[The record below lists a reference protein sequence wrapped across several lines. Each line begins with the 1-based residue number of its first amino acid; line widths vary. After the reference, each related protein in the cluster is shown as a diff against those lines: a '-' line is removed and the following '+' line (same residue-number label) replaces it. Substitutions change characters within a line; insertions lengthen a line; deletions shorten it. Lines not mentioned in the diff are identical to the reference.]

1 MFMIT
6 LNSKEMMKIIQLL
19 QDGTID
25 MKVLEIG
32 DIVDISMLQKF
43 QDNFAIGMDCASV
56 TVDRDGTPVTKPS
69 SYTRFCDGFIHMTKI
84 GDDRCAES
92 HNRMGE
98 QAARTGRP
106 FVGPCHAGLIDFAAP
121 IIINNELI
129 GTVLGG
135 QILSDK
141 PKDDN
146 YRKVAQE
153 IGVNEDDLV
162 DAVNKVKIADMKN
175 ISAAAEV
182 LFIVVNSLAEKGYT
196 RIKLEAL
203 AKQLASKFIEIS
215 STLQE
220 LSASAISISEQQ
232 QKLNNEIFQVGKL
245 TQDINEILKS
255 ISQIAMNT
263 KILGFNAS
271 IAAAHAGEAGKSF
284 SVVAKEIQ
292 NLSDS
297 SKETADNILQ
307 LTGQIKQSIEST
319 TQHSQMTLHTT
330 EEQSRAMEDVSS
342 SVDQIIHIADEL
354 NSMMKSL

>member
-1 MFMIT
+1 MIK
-6 LNSKEMMKIIQLL
+6 LSP
-19 QDGTID
+19 DGAID

-56 TVDRDGTPVTKPS
+56 TVDRNGTPVTKPS
-69 SYTRFCDGFIHMTKI
+69 SYTRFCEGFVHKSKI
-84 GDDRCAES
+84 GDGRCAAS

-121 IIINNELI
+121 VIINNELI

-141 PKDDN
+141 PKVEN
-146 YRKVAQE
+146 YRRVAQE
-153 IGVNEDDLV
+153 IGTSEIGLV
-162 DAVNKVKIADMKN
+162 DAVNNVKISNMKN

-182 LFIVVNSLAEKGYT
+182 LFIVVNSLAENGYT
-196 RIKLEAL
+196 RIKLEVL
-203 AKQLASKFIEIS
+203 AKQLANKFIEIS

-220 LSASAISISEQQ
+220 LSASAISIAEQQ
-232 QKLNNEIFQVGKL
+232 QQLNREISQVGKI
-245 TQDINEILKS
+245 TQDINDVLKS

-263 KILGFNAS
+263 KVLGFNAS
-271 IAAAHAGEAGKSF
+271 IAAAHAGETGRGFA
-284 SVVAKEIQ
+284 VVAKEIQ

-297 SKETADNILQ
+297 SKETADNILK
-307 LTGQIKQSIEST
+307 LTEQIKKSIET
-319 TQHSQMTLHTT
+319 TNHHSQMTLHTT

-342 SVDQIIHIADEL
+342 SVDQIIHLADEL
-354 NSMMKSL
+354 DNMMRSVG

>member
-1 MFMIT
+1 MIKMIK
-6 LNSKEMMKIIQLL
+6 LS

-25 MKVLEIG
+25 MKALEIS

-69 SYTRFCDGFIHMTKI
+69 SYTRFCDGFIHKSKI
-84 GDDRCAES
+84 GDNRCAAS

-135 QILSDK
+135 QILSEK
-141 PKDDN
+141 PKVEN
-146 YRKVAQE
+146 YRIVAQE
-153 IGVNEDDLV
+153 IGAREDGLV
-162 DAVNKVKIADMKN
+162 DAVNKVKISDMRN

-182 LFIVVNSLAEKGYT
+182 LFIVVNSLAENGYT
-196 RIKLEAL
+196 RIKLEVI
-203 AKQLASKFIEIS
+203 AKQLAYKFIEIS

-232 QKLNNEIFQVGKL
+232 QQLNLEISQVGKI
-245 TQDINEILKS
+245 TQDINKILKS

-271 IAAAHAGEAGKSF
+271 IAAAHAGETGKGF
-284 SVVAKEIQ
+284 AVVAKEIQ
-292 NLSDS
+292 SLSDS

-307 LTGQIKQSIEST
+307 LTEQIKQSIEST
-319 TQHSQMTLHTT
+319 TRHSQITLHTT
-330 EEQSRAMEDVSS
+330 EEQSRAMEDLSS
-342 SVDQIIHIADEL
+342 SVDQITHLADEL
-354 NSMMKSL
+354 NNMMKSVQ